1 MDNEAIYLDRN
12 ENNYGPAPACME
24 VFKKIKPE
32 MLSSYTKAYKRGVKS
47 PLSERLAADFQVGEN
62 QVLLGYGA
70 EDILKQ
76 VVQCYLGENE
86 KLMIPS
92 HSWWYYKEIADE
104 VNGVNLEYPLI
115 KQADT
120 YAYDL
125 PLMLKMIETEKP
137 QLVFVSSPNNPT
149 GNSISQDDLYRL
161 LKKLKDT
168 IVVLDEAYWYK
179 SDSMHTIR
187 LINEFPKLV
196 VIRTFSKYYAL
207 AGLRIG
213 YALVGAGLDK
223 LSKLSNRHLG
233 YNSITE
239 EIAIAAMDS
248 SDYYIGIAEKMN
260 ADKNLYYSELT
271 KIPGYTVFKS
281 DANFILVEIPQDQM
295 KPLKDFLN
303 ARGLIIKFMNEA
315 VLNSHLRITLG
326 TQEQNRMVID
336 SIKEFCGVS

>member
-1 MDNEAIYLDRN
+1 
-12 ENNYGPAPACME
+12 
-24 VFKKIKPE
+24 
-32 MLSSYTKAYKRGVKS
+32 
-47 PLSERLAADFQVGEN
+47 
-62 QVLLGYGA
+62 
-70 EDILKQ
+70 
-76 VVQCYLGENE
+76 
-86 KLMIPS
+86 
-92 HSWWYYKEIADE
+92 
-104 VNGVNLEYPLI
+104 
-115 KQADT
+115 
-120 YAYDL
+120 
-125 PLMLKMIETEKP
+125 
-137 QLVFVSSPNNPT
+137 
-149 GNSISQDDLYRL
+149 
-161 LKKLKDT
+161 
-168 IVVLDEAYWYK
+168 
-179 SDSMHTIR
+179 
-187 LINEFPKLV
+187 V

-260 ADKNLYYSELT
+260 TDKKLYYSELA